1 MIINESKINLWSKLG
16 SRATFGQALLSVA
29 EDNPNVLAMSADLG
43 NSSGLKPFIRKYPSK
58 FINVGI
64 AEQNLIGVAAGLAKE
79 GFVPYVTSFAP
90 FLSMRASEQIR
101 MELGY
106 MQFNVKVVALGSGLA
121 MGFLGNSHYGLEDV
135 SVMRAIPGLTVV
147 SPADCTEIVKVVQAA
162 AHHKGPMYIRLTGG
176 VNNPIVYKN
185 DYKYEIGKAIK
196 LKDGDDIAIVCSG
209 TMVHQSLQAAAELA
223 ESNIHAEVINMHT
236 IKPLDTAKLEALV
249 ASGKPLVSVEEHT
262 IVGGLGSAIAEFL
275 TTLKKH
281 VPHKIIGLE
290 DKFGKTAQYE
300 HLLKLHGLNSSGI
313 ANSVRLFLDDL

>member
-1 MIINESKINLWSKLG
+1 MIISESKLNLWSKLG
-16 SRATFGQALLSVA
+16 SRATFGQALLLA
-29 EDNPNVLAMSADLG
+29 AKDNPNVLAMSADLG
-43 NSSGLKPFIRKYPSK
+43 NSSGLNPFIRKYPSK

-162 AHHKGPMYIRLTGG
+162 AHHRGPMYIRLTGG
-176 VNNPIVYKN
+176 VNNPIVYKS
-185 DYKYEIGKAIK
+185 DYKYELGKAIK

-209 TMVHQSLQAAAELA
+209 TMVHRSLQAAAELA

-262 IVGGLGSAIAEFL
+262 IIGGLGSAIAEFL
-275 TTLKKH
+275 STLKKH

-313 ANSVRLFLDDL
+313 ANSVRLFLGNL

>member
-135 SVMRAIPGLTVV
+135 SVMRAIPGLTIV

>member
-16 SRATFGQALLSVA
+16 SRATFGQALLSAA

-135 SVMRAIPGLTVV
+135 TVMRAIPGLTIV

-162 AHHKGPMYIRLTGG
+162 VHHKGPMYIRLTGG

-196 LKDGDDIAIVCSG
+196 LKDGDDIAIVCAG

-249 ASGKPLVSVEEHT
+249 SSGKPLVSVEEHT
-262 IVGGLGSAIAEFL
+262 LVGGLGSAIAEFL
-275 TTLKKH
+275 TTLRKH
-281 VPHKIIGLE
+281 VPHKIIALE

>member
-185 DYKYEIGKAIK
+185 DYKYELGKAIK

-275 TTLKKH
+275 TTLKKY

-313 ANSVRLFLDDL
+313 ANSVRVFLDDL

>member
-29 EDNPNVLAMSADLG
+29 EDNPEVLAMSADLG
-43 NSSGLKPFIRKYPSK
+43 NSSGLKPLIRKYPSK

-79 GFVPYVTSFAP
+79 GFIPYVTSFAP

-176 VNNPIVYKN
+176 VNNPIVYEN

-196 LKDGDDIAIVCSG
+196 LKDGDDIAIVCAG

-275 TTLKKH
+275 TTLKNH
-281 VPHKIIGLE
+281 VPHKIIGLG
-290 DKFGKTAQYE
+290 DNFGKTAQHE
-300 HLLKLHGLNSSGI
+300 HLLKLHGLDSSGI

>member
-249 ASGKPLVSVEEHT
+249 ESGKPLVSVEEHT

>member
-16 SRATFGQALLSVA
+16 SRATFGQALTSVA

>member
-29 EDNPNVLAMSADLG
+29 KDNPNVLAMSADLG
-43 NSSGLKPFIRKYPSK
+43 NSSGLNPFIRKYPSK

-135 SVMRAIPGLTVV
+135 SVMRAIPGLTIV

-185 DYKYEIGKAIK
+185 DYKYELGKAIK
-196 LKDGDDIAIVCSG
+196 LKDGDDIAIISSG

-249 ASGKPLVSVEEHT
+249 ASGKPLISVEEHT
-262 IVGGLGSAIAEFL
+262 IIGGLGSAIAEFL
-275 TTLKKH
+275 TTLKGH

-313 ANSVRLFLDDL
+313 ANSVRLFLGNL

>member
-16 SRATFGQALLSVA
+16 SRATFGQALTLVA

-236 IKPLDTAKLEALV
+236 IKPLDANAIVKSVNKTGCVVTA
-249 ASGKPLVSVEEHT
+249 EEHQLN
-262 IVGGLGSAIAEFL
+262 GGLGDSVAQLLAL
-275 TTLKKH
+275 TKPTPLEMVAVNDSFGESGVPAQLMEKYGLTRKEIVSSTLK
-281 VPHKIIGLE
+281 V
-290 DKFGKTAQYE
+290 
-300 HLLKLHGLNSSGI
+300 LK
-313 ANSVRLFLDDL
+313 RK

>member
-162 AHHKGPMYIRLTGG
+162 AHHRGPMYIRLTGG
-176 VNNPIVYKN
+176 VNNPIVYKS
-185 DYKYEIGKAIK
+185 DYKYELGKAIK

-209 TMVHQSLQAAAELA
+209 TMVHRSLQAAAELA

-262 IVGGLGSAIAEFL
+262 IIGGLGSAIAEFL
-275 TTLKKH
+275 STLKKH

>member
-16 SRATFGQALLSVA
+16 SRATFGQALLSAA

-135 SVMRAIPGLTVV
+135 TVMRAIPGLTIV

-162 AHHKGPMYIRLTGG
+162 VHHKGPMYIRLTGG

-196 LKDGDDIAIVCSG
+196 LKDGDDIAIVCAG

-249 ASGKPLVSVEEHT
+249 SSGKPLVSVEEHT
-262 IVGGLGSAIAEFL
+262 LVGGLGSAIAEFL
-275 TTLKKH
+275 TTLRKH
-281 VPHKIIGLE
+281 VPHKIIALE

-313 ANSVRLFLDDL
+313 ANSVRLFLE